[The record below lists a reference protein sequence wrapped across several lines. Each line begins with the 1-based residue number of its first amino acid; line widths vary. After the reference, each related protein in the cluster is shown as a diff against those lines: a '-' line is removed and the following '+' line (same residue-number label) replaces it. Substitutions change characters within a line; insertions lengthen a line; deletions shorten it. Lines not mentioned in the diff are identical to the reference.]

1 MKICEKFVLTKS
13 PVAVKFVRT
22 SWFVDLSAQIM
33 HVKKFVMMEHVQN
46 ALQQLRFD
54 ADVVLWIRRW
64 TVPNSV
70 LGPTMPVVKNNAAKN
85 AIASATNADKN
96 VASC

>member
-1 MKICEKFVLTKS
+1 VKYVEK
-13 PVAVKFVRT
+13 P
-22 SWFVDLSAQIM
+22 WFVDLLAQII

-46 ALQQLRFD
+46 ALQQQRFD

-64 TVPNSV
+64 TVRNLV
-70 LGPTMPVVKNNAAKN
+70 LGQTMPVVKNNAAKN